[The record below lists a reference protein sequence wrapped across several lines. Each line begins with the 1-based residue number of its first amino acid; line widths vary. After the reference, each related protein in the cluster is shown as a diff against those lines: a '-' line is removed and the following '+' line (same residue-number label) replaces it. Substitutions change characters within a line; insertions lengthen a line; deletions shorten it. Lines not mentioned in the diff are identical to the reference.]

1 MAIGEKNE
9 VRDSSSPVCLCLF
22 NVCLCLLSFF
32 LSRKDSR
39 FIQVHYA

>member
-1 MAIGEKNE
+1 LF
-9 VRDSSSPVCLCLF
+9 VVHVVQCVCLCLF